1 MYKLLLLF
9 CNKAN
14 YNYNYNNEL
23 INDFRRIKMEKLEGM
38 VSDIVFKNEEN
49 GYTIAYLA
57 NENDEITIVGCMPT
71 LSVGESIEVEG
82 KWVNHK
88 TYGSQFEVNSFM
100 PITPSSLEGIYVY
113 LSSGMIH
120 GIGEKMA
127 KRIVDKFGVDTLDI
141 IQNTPERLTEVE
153 GIGMKKVK
161 QIQESYEENREL
173 RNIIIQLSPYGITP
187 NYCLRIYKKYKEKA
201 IDIINKNPYRLAE
214 DVRGIGFKIADE
226 IASKIGI
233 DKYSPERIMQGI
245 IYTLNQS
252 LASGHTYLPKQILI
266 EQSVKIL
273 GVEPKFVE
281 NGIMD
286 LAYNQKVHLE
296 NKDGQILVYLMM
308 YYICENGVCKE
319 IIKLSQHDIKDLHIN
334 IDEEIK
340 IVEKEDNISLAK
352 NQIEAV
358 KEAINNGV
366 TIITGG
372 PGTGKTTTINTI
384 IKIFE
389 NNDQKVVLCAPTG
402 RAAKRMSE
410 TSNKEAKTIHRLL
423 EMGFGSDSEELVFFK
438 DEEDPIDADVIILDE
453 ASMVDIILMY
463 NLLKAVKLGTR
474 VLLVGDSDQLPS
486 VGAGNV
492 LKDIIDSK
500 VIKTVRLNEIFRQAR
515 ESMIVVNAHKIN
527 NGEPL
532 FLNVKNK
539 DFFFLR
545 KNTNEEI
552 LNEIVGLVSERLPN
566 FYKFDKLKDIQ
577 VLTSMRKGDLGV
589 NNLNIE
595 LQKYL
600 NPPNKYKQEEE
611 FAKRIFRVGD
621 KVMQIRN
628 NYTRKW
634 ETEDKSESGEGIYNG
649 DIGYI
654 FHIDKD
660 KKTVYVLFDKVKLSA
675 YKYDELDELDHSFCT
690 TIHKSQGS
698 EFPVVVIPIVWAP
711 PMLLSRNLLYTAV
724 TRAKKLVVLVGDVR
738 YLEQMIKNNRIN
750 DRYSNLSY
758 KLNKFIKEGLLI
770 K

>member
-1 MYKLLLLF
+1 
-9 CNKAN
+9 
-14 YNYNYNNEL
+14 
-23 INDFRRIKMEKLEGM
+23 
-38 VSDIVFKNEEN
+38 
-49 GYTIAYLA
+49 
-57 NENDEITIVGCMPT
+57 
-71 LSVGESIEVEG
+71 
-82 KWVNHK
+82 
-88 TYGSQFEVNSFM
+88 
-100 PITPSSLEGIYVY
+100 
-113 LSSGMIH
+113 
-120 GIGEKMA
+120 MA

-389 NNDQKVVLCAPTG
+389 NNFEKDYT
-402 RAAKRMSE
+402 KRE
-410 TSNKEAKTIHRLL
+410 II
-423 EMGFGSDSEELVFFK
+423 FF
-438 DEEDPIDADVIILDE
+438 
-453 ASMVDIILMY
+453 
-463 NLLKAVKLGTR
+463 T
-474 VLLVGDSDQLPS
+474 Q
-486 VGAGNV
+486 
-492 LKDIIDSK
+492 
-500 VIKTVRLNEIFRQAR
+500 
-515 ESMIVVNAHKIN
+515 
-527 NGEPL
+527 
-532 FLNVKNK
+532 
-539 DFFFLR
+539 
-545 KNTNEEI
+545 
-552 LNEIVGLVSERLPN
+552 
-566 FYKFDKLKDIQ
+566 
-577 VLTSMRKGDLGV
+577 
-589 NNLNIE
+589 
-595 LQKYL
+595 
-600 NPPNKYKQEEE
+600 
-611 FAKRIFRVGD
+611 
-621 KVMQIRN
+621 
-628 NYTRKW
+628 
-634 ETEDKSESGEGIYNG
+634 
-649 DIGYI
+649 
-654 FHIDKD
+654 
-660 KKTVYVLFDKVKLSA
+660 
-675 YKYDELDELDHSFCT
+675 
-690 TIHKSQGS
+690 
-698 EFPVVVIPIVWAP
+698 
-711 PMLLSRNLLYTAV
+711 
-724 TRAKKLVVLVGDVR
+724 
-738 YLEQMIKNNRIN
+738 
-750 DRYSNLSY
+750 
-758 KLNKFIKEGLLI
+758 
-770 K
+770 

>member
-1 MYKLLLLF
+1 M
-9 CNKAN
+9 
-14 YNYNYNNEL
+14 
-23 INDFRRIKMEKLEGM
+23 MEKLQGM

-57 NENDEITIVGCMPT
+57 NESDEITIVGCMPT
-71 LSVGESIEVEG
+71 LSVGESIEIEG

-88 TYGSQFEVNSFM
+88 IYGSQFEVQSFI
-100 PITPSSLEGIYVY
+100 PVTPSSLEGIYVY

-127 KRIVDKFGVDTLDI
+127 KRIIDKFGVDTLDI
-141 IQNTPERLTEVE
+141 IQNMPERLTEVE
-153 GIGMKKVK
+153 GIGIKKVK
-161 QIQESYEENREL
+161 QIQESYEENIEL
-173 RNIIIQLSPYGITP
+173 RNIIIKLSPYGITP
-187 NYCLRIYKKYKEKA
+187 NYCLRIYKKYKEKS
-201 IDIINKNPYRLAE
+201 IEVINKNPYRLAE
-214 DVRGIGFKIADE
+214 DIRGIGFKIADD

-233 DKYSPERIMQGI
+233 DKYSPDRIMQGI
-245 IYTLNQS
+245 LFTLNQS
-252 LASGHTYLPKQILI
+252 LANGHTYLPKKILI

-273 GVEPKFVE
+273 SVEPSFIE

-296 NKDGQILVYLMM
+296 NKNGEILVYLMM

-319 IIKLSQHDIKDLHIN
+319 IIKLSQHEIKDLHIN

-340 IVEKEDNISLAK
+340 IVEEEDDIQLAN
-352 NQIEAV
+352 NQILAV

-423 EMGFGSDSEELVFFK
+423 EMGFAADSDELVFFK

-463 NLLKAVKLGTR
+463 NLLKAVKLGSR
-474 VLLVGDSDQLPS
+474 LLLVGDSDQLPS

-492 LKDIIDSK
+492 LKDIIDSN

-545 KNTNEEI
+545 KNTNEDI
-552 LNEIVGLVSERLPN
+552 LNEIIGLVNERLPR
-566 FYKFDKLKDIQ
+566 FYNVDKLKDIQ

-611 FAKRIFRVGD
+611 FAKRTFRVGD

-628 NYTRKW
+628 NYTKKW
-634 ETEDKSESGEGIYNG
+634 ETEDKSDSGEGIYNG

-660 KKTVYVLFDKVKLSA
+660 KKTVYVLFDKVKIAS

-698 EFPVVVIPIVWAP
+698 EFPIVVIPIVWAP

-758 KLNKFIKEGLLI
+758 KLNKFIVEGLL

>member
-1 MYKLLLLF
+1 
-9 CNKAN
+9 
-14 YNYNYNNEL
+14 
-23 INDFRRIKMEKLEGM
+23 MEKLEGM

-71 LSVGESIEVEG
+71 LSMGESIEVEG
-82 KWVNHK
+82 KWINHK
-88 TYGSQFEVNSFM
+88 IYGSQFEVQNFM
-100 PITPSSLEGIYVY
+100 PVTPSSLEGIYVY

>member
-1 MYKLLLLF
+1 
-9 CNKAN
+9 
-14 YNYNYNNEL
+14 
-23 INDFRRIKMEKLEGM
+23 MEKLEGM

-500 VIKTVRLNEIFRQAR
+500 VIKTVMLNEIFRQAR

-750 DRYSNLSY
+750 DR
-758 KLNKFIKEGLLI
+758 
-770 K
+770 

>member
-1 MYKLLLLF
+1 
-9 CNKAN
+9 
-14 YNYNYNNEL
+14 
-23 INDFRRIKMEKLEGM
+23 MEKLEGM

-173 RNIIIQLSPYGITP
+173 RNIIIKLSPYGITP

>member
-1 MYKLLLLF
+1 
-9 CNKAN
+9 
-14 YNYNYNNEL
+14 
-23 INDFRRIKMEKLEGM
+23 
-38 VSDIVFKNEEN
+38 
-49 GYTIAYLA
+49 
-57 NENDEITIVGCMPT
+57 
-71 LSVGESIEVEG
+71 
-82 KWVNHK
+82 
-88 TYGSQFEVNSFM
+88 
-100 PITPSSLEGIYVY
+100 
-113 LSSGMIH
+113 
-120 GIGEKMA
+120 
-127 KRIVDKFGVDTLDI
+127 
-141 IQNTPERLTEVE
+141 
-153 GIGMKKVK
+153 MKK
-161 QIQESYEENREL
+161 IE

-660 KKTVYVLFDKVKLSA
+660 KKTVYVLFDKIKLSA

>member
-1 MYKLLLLF
+1 
-9 CNKAN
+9 
-14 YNYNYNNEL
+14 
-23 INDFRRIKMEKLEGM
+23 MEKIQGM

-49 GYTIAYLA
+49 GYTIANLA
-57 NENDEITIVGCMPT
+57 NEDDEITIVGCMPT
-71 LSVGESIEVEG
+71 LSMGESIEVEG
-82 KWVNHK
+82 KWINHK
-88 TYGSQFEVNSFM
+88 IYGSQFEVQNFM
-100 PITPSSLEGIYVY
+100 PVTPSSLEGIYVY

-173 RNIIIQLSPYGITP
+173 RNIIIKLSPYGITP
-187 NYCLRIYKKYKEKA
+187 NYCLRIYKKYKEKS
-201 IDIINKNPYRLAE
+201 IEIINKNPYRLAE
-214 DVRGIGFKIADE
+214 EVRGIGFKIADE

-233 DKYSPERIMQGI
+233 DKYSPDRIMQGI
-245 IYTLNQS
+245 LFTLNQS
-252 LASGHTYLPKQILI
+252 LANGHTYLPKRVLI

-273 GVEPKFVE
+273 GVESSFVE
-281 NGIMD
+281 KGIMD
-286 LAYNQKVHLE
+286 LAYAQKVHLE
-296 NKDGQILVYLMM
+296 NKNGEILVYLMM

-319 IIKLSQHDIKDLHIN
+319 IIKLSQHEIKDLHIN
-334 IDEEIK
+334 IDKEIK
-340 IVEKEDNISLAK
+340 IVEKEDNINLAK

-423 EMGFGSDSEELVFFK
+423 EMGFATDSDELIFFK

-474 VLLVGDSDQLPS
+474 LLLVGDSDQLPS

-492 LKDIIDSK
+492 LKDIIDSE

-552 LNEIVGLVSERLPN
+552 INEIIGLVSERLPK

-577 VLTSMRKGDLGV
+577 VLASMRKGDLGV

-600 NPPNKYKQEEE
+600 NPPEKYKQEEQ
-611 FAKRIFRVGD
+611 FAKRTF
-621 KVMQIRN
+621 
-628 NYTRKW
+628 
-634 ETEDKSESGEGIYNG
+634 
-649 DIGYI
+649 
-654 FHIDKD
+654 
-660 KKTVYVLFDKVKLSA
+660 
-675 YKYDELDELDHSFCT
+675 
-690 TIHKSQGS
+690 
-698 EFPVVVIPIVWAP
+698 
-711 PMLLSRNLLYTAV
+711 
-724 TRAKKLVVLVGDVR
+724 
-738 YLEQMIKNNRIN
+738 
-750 DRYSNLSY
+750 
-758 KLNKFIKEGLLI
+758 
-770 K
+770 

>member
-1 MYKLLLLF
+1 
-9 CNKAN
+9 
-14 YNYNYNNEL
+14 
-23 INDFRRIKMEKLEGM
+23 MEKLEGM

-660 KKTVYVLFDKVKLSA
+660 KKTVYVLFDKIKLSA

>member
-1 MYKLLLLF
+1 
-9 CNKAN
+9 
-14 YNYNYNNEL
+14 
-23 INDFRRIKMEKLEGM
+23 MEKIQGM
-38 VSDIVFKNEEN
+38 VSDIVFTNEEN
-49 GYTIAYLA
+49 GYTIASLA

-71 LSVGESIEVEG
+71 LCTGESIEVEG
-82 KWVNHK
+82 KWINHK
-88 TYGSQFEVNSFM
+88 VYGTQFEVQGFV
-100 PITPSSLEGIYVY
+100 PVTPSSLEGIYVY

-127 KRIVDKFGVDTLDI
+127 NRIVDKFGIETLSI
-141 IQNTPERLTEVE
+141 IENNPDRLTEVD
-153 GIGMKKVK
+153 GIGSKKIE
-161 QIQESYEENREL
+161 QIKESYKENREL
-173 RNIIIQLSPYGITP
+173 RNIIIQLAPYGITP
-187 NYCLRIYKKYKEKA
+187 NYCLRIYKKYKEKS
-201 IDIINKNPYRLAE
+201 IEIINKNPYRLAGE
-214 DVRGIGFKIADE
+214 VRGIGFKVADS

-233 DKYSPERIMQGI
+233 DKHSPDRIMEGI
-245 IYTLNQS
+245 LFVLNQS
-252 LASGHTYLPKQILI
+252 LGSGHSYLPKPVLI

-273 GVEPKFVE
+273 DVNSDIIE

-286 LAYNQKVHLE
+286 LAYSQKVHLE
-296 NKDGQILVYLMM
+296 TKNGQILVYLMM

-319 IIKLSQHDIKDLHIN
+319 IIKLSQYEVKDLK
-334 IDEEIK
+334 IDIEEEIK
-340 IVEKEDNISLAK
+340 IVEKEDEISLAK

-389 NNDQKVVLCAPTG
+389 NNNQKVALCAPTG

-410 TSNKEAKTIHRLL
+410 TSSKEAKTIHRIL
-423 EMGFGSDSEELVFFK
+423 EIGFATDSDELVFFK
-438 DEEDPIDADVIILDE
+438 NEDEQIDTDVIILDE
-453 ASMVDIILMY
+453 ASMVDVVLMY
-463 NLLKAVKLGTR
+463 NLLKAIKLGTR
-474 VLLVGDSDQLPS
+474 FIIVGDSDQLPS

-492 LKDIIDSK
+492 LKDIIESK
-500 VIKTVRLNEIFRQAR
+500 VIKTVKLDEIFRQAR

-532 FLNVKNK
+532 HLNVKNK
-539 DFFFLR
+539 DFFFLK

-552 LNEIVGLVSERLPN
+552 LNEIIGLVSERLPK

-577 VLTSMRKGDLGV
+577 ILTSMRKGYLGV

-600 NPPNKYKQEEE
+600 NPPNKYKQEEQ
-611 FAKRIFRVGD
+611 FSKRTFRVGD

-628 NYTRKW
+628 NYTKKW
-634 ETEDKSESGEGIYNG
+634 ETEDKSDKGEGIYNG

-660 KKTVYVLFDKVKLSA
+660 KKLVFVIFDKVKIAS

-698 EFPVVVIPIVWAP
+698 EFSVVVIPMVWAP
-711 PMLLSRNLLYTAV
+711 PMLLSRNLLYTGV
-724 TRAKKLVVLVGDVR
+724 TRAKKLVVLVGDVK
-738 YLEQMIKNNRIN
+738 YLEQMIKNNRTN
-750 DRYSNLSY
+750 DRYSNLSI
-758 KLNKFIKEGLLI
+758 KLNKFIEEGLLS

>member
-1 MYKLLLLF
+1 
-9 CNKAN
+9 
-14 YNYNYNNEL
+14 
-23 INDFRRIKMEKLEGM
+23 MEKLEGM

-500 VIKTVRLNEIFRQAR
+500 VIKTVMLNEIFRQAR

-660 KKTVYVLFDKVKLSA
+660 KKTVYVLFDKIKLSA

>member
-1 MYKLLLLF
+1 
-9 CNKAN
+9 
-14 YNYNYNNEL
+14 
-23 INDFRRIKMEKLEGM
+23 MEKLQGM

-49 GYTIAYLA
+49 GYTIASLA

-71 LSVGESIEVEG
+71 LSVGESIEIEG

-88 TYGSQFEVNSFM
+88 IYGSQFEVQSFI
-100 PITPSSLEGIYVY
+100 PVTPSSLEGIYVY

-187 NYCLRIYKKYKEKA
+187 NYCLRIYKKYKDKSLEV
-201 IDIINKNPYRLAE
+201 INKNPYRLAE
-214 DVRGIGFKIADE
+214 EVRGIGFRIADD

-233 DKYSPERIMQGI
+233 DKYSPDRIMQGI
-245 IYTLNQS
+245 LFTLNQS
-252 LASGHTYLPKQILI
+252 LGSGHTYLPKRILI

-273 GVEPKFVE
+273 GVEPKYVE

-286 LAYNQKVHLE
+286 LAYDQKIHLE
-296 NKDGQILVYLMM
+296 NMNGEILIYLMM

-319 IIKLSQHDIKDLHIN
+319 IVKLSQHETKDLHIN
-334 IDEEIK
+334 IEEEIK
-340 IVEKEDNISLAK
+340 VVEKEDEISLAN
-352 NQIEAV
+352 NQILAV
-358 KEAINNGV
+358 KESINNGV

-423 EMGFGSDSEELVFFK
+423 EMGFATDSDELVFFK

-463 NLLKAVKLGTR
+463 NLLKAIKLGTR
-474 VLLVGDSDQLPS
+474 LLLVGDSDQLPS

-492 LKDIIDSK
+492 LKDIIDSN

-545 KNTNEEI
+545 KNNNEEI
-552 LNEIVGLVSERLPN
+552 LNEIIGLVSERLPK

-600 NPPNKYKQEEE
+600 NPPNKYKQEEQ
-611 FAKRIFRVGD
+611 FAKRTFRVGD

-628 NYTRKW
+628 NYTKKW
-634 ETEDKSESGEGIYNG
+634 ETEDKSDRGEGIYNG

-660 KKTVYVLFDKVKLSA
+660 KKTVFVIFDKIKIAS
-675 YKYDELDELDHSFCT
+675 YKYDELDEIDHSFCT

-724 TRAKKLVVLVGDVR
+724 TRAKKLVVLVGDVK

-758 KLNKFIKEGLLI
+758 KLNKFIKEGLI
-770 K
+770 SK